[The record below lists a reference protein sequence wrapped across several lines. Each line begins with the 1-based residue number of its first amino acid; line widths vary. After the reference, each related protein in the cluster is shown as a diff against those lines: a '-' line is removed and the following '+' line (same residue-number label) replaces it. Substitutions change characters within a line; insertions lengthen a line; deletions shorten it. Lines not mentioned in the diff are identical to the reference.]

1 MYADVIVD
9 ISHKAVD
16 RTFSYRIPK
25 ELEGD
30 VTVGSVVSIPFG
42 NGKRPRKGY
51 VIQITDHTGYDEDK
65 IKDICGVASG
75 DLLLESRMI
84 ALASWMRRK
93 YGSTM
98 VQAINAVTPV
108 KSKVRTVKGKVDI
121 RRFEPEFLPV
131 EQLNDEQREA
141 VNVFVRDYEAGERR
155 TYLLYGV
162 TGSGKTEVYLQ
173 MAKKV
178 IEDGKQVIVLV
189 PEIALTYQTV
199 ARFRAVFQDRVAIL
213 HSGLSRGEKYR
224 EYEQAAE
231 GGADIV
237 IGPRSALFAPLPHVG
252 LIIIDEE
259 HDGAYKS
266 DTAPRYHARDV
277 AVERAGMEGAS
288 VVLGSAT
295 PSVDS
300 FNAAENDR
308 YRLLTLRERAQGQ
321 ALPKVEIVDMRQE
334 LREGNRSI
342 LSRSLYS
349 AMKEAFE
356 KKEQVMLFLN
366 RRGMS
371 SFVSCRSCG
380 EAIRCPHC
388 DVSLSLHGKDTLV
401 CHYCGHTQK
410 MGTECPSCH
419 SKLIGGYGIGTEK
432 VEEEVRKLFPEITT
446 LRMDRDTT
454 QRKGAHGEILSAFQE
469 GRADCLV
476 GTQMI
481 VKGHDFPKV
490 TVVGILLA
498 DMGLFAGD
506 FRSGERTFDLL
517 TQAAGRAG
525 RGDLAGRVV
534 IQTYKPDH
542 YVIETAAKQNYDTFY
557 DFEIT
562 YRKLL
567 NYPPVTEML
576 GILLTCADESVLI
589 RWADR
594 IAQLLR
600 DEAEREKKKGEIMM
614 VTGPARA
621 AIYKLSNI
629 YRRAVYVRAKDE
641 EQLSRIPELLQ
652 KEMEFLQEDGVE
664 IYYDLSPMHIL

>member
-16 RTFSYRIPK
+16 RTFSYRIPR
-25 ELEGD
+25 ELEGE
-30 VTVGSVVSIPFG
+30 VSVGSVVSIPFG
-42 NGKRPRKGY
+42 SGKRPRKGY
-51 VIQITDHTGYDEDK
+51 VIQISEHTDFDEDK
-65 IKDICGVASG
+65 VKDICGAASG

-84 ALASWMRRK
+84 ALASWMKKR

-98 VQAINAVTPV
+98 IQAINAVTPV

-131 EQLNDEQREA
+131 EMLNKEQQTA
-141 VNVFVRDYEAGERR
+141 VNLFAEDYDKGIRR

-178 IEDGKQVIVLV
+178 IEEGKQVIVLV

-199 ARFRAVFQDRVAIL
+199 GRFRTVFQERVALL

-266 DTAPRYHARDV
+266 DTAPRYHAREV
-277 AVERAGMEGAS
+277 AIRRAEMEGAS

-295 PSVDS
+295 PSVES
-300 FNAAENDR
+300 FCAAEEGR
-308 YRLLTLRERAQGQ
+308 YTLLRLMERAKGQ
-321 ALPKVEIVDMRQE
+321 SLPEVEIVDMRQE

-342 LSRSLYS
+342 LSRSLYT
-349 AMKEAFE
+349 AMQEAFQR
-356 KKEQVMLFLN
+356 KEQVMLFLN

-380 EAIRCPHC
+380 EAIRCPRC

-410 MGTECPSCH
+410 MGEECPSCH

-432 VEEEVRKLFPEITT
+432 VEEEVRRLFPDIRT

-506 FRSGERTFDLL
+506 FRSAERTFDLL

-525 RGDLAGRVV
+525 RGDLTGKVM

-542 YVIETAAKQNYDTFY
+542 YVIETAAGQNYDAFY
-557 DFEIT
+557 DFEIA
-562 YRKLL
+562 YRRLL
-567 NYPPVTEML
+567 FYPPVMQML

-589 RWADR
+589 RQADR
-594 IAQLLR
+594 IAGLLR
-600 DEAEREKKKGEIMM
+600 EEAGKEKLM

-621 AIYKLSNI
+621 AIYKISDV
-629 YRRAVYVRAKDE
+629 YRRAIYIRAESE
-641 EQLSRIPELLQ
+641 EQLSRIPERLQ
-652 KEMEFLQEDGVE
+652 KENEQLQEEGVE
-664 IYYDLSPMHIL
+664 IHFDLAPMHVL

>member
-16 RTFSYRIPK
+16 RTFSYRIPR
-25 ELEGD
+25 ELEGE
-30 VTVGSVVSIPFG
+30 VNVGSVVSIPFG
-42 NGKRPRKGY
+42 SGKRPRKGY
-51 VIQITDHTGYDEDK
+51 VIQISEHTDFDEDK
-65 IKDICGVASG
+65 VKDICGAASG

-84 ALASWMRRK
+84 ALASWMKKR

-98 VQAINAVTPV
+98 IQAINAVTPV

-131 EQLNDEQREA
+131 EMLNKEQQTA
-141 VNVFVRDYEAGERR
+141 VNLFAEDYDKGIRR

-178 IEDGKQVIVLV
+178 IEEGKQVIVLV

-199 ARFRAVFQDRVAIL
+199 ARFRTVFQERVALL

-266 DTAPRYHARDV
+266 DTAPRYHAREV
-277 AVERAGMEGAS
+277 AIRRAEMEGAS

-295 PSVDS
+295 PSVES
-300 FNAAENDR
+300 FCAAEKGC
-308 YRLLTLRERAQGQ
+308 YTLLRLTERAKGQ
-321 ALPKVEIVDMRQE
+321 SLPEVEIVDMRQE

-342 LSRSLYS
+342 LSRSLYT
-349 AMKEAFE
+349 AMQEAFQRR
-356 KKEQVMLFLN
+356 EQVMLFLN

-380 EAIRCPHC
+380 EAIRCPRC

-401 CHYCGHTQK
+401 CHYCGYTQK
-410 MGTECPSCH
+410 MGEECPSCH

-432 VEEEVRKLFPEITT
+432 VEEEVKRLFPDIRV

-506 FRSGERTFDLL
+506 FRSAERTFDLL

-525 RGDLAGRVV
+525 RGDLTGKVM

-542 YVIETAAKQNYDTFY
+542 YVIETAAGQNYDAFY
-557 DFEIT
+557 DFEIA
-562 YRKLL
+562 YRRLL
-567 NYPPVTEML
+567 FYPPVMQML

-589 RWADR
+589 RQADR
-594 IAQLLR
+594 IAGLLR
-600 DEAEREKKKGEIMM
+600 KEAGKEKLM

-621 AIYKLSNI
+621 AIYKISDV
-629 YRRAVYVRAKDE
+629 YRRAIYIRAESE
-641 EQLSRIPELLQ
+641 EQLSRIPERLQ
-652 KEMEFLQEDGVE
+652 KENEQLQEEGVE
-664 IYYDLSPMHIL
+664 IHFDLAPMHVL